1 VLTKW
6 LLIRIEDVR
15 KQMETNLYGPVRT
28 IQAVLPSTRTK
39 KSGVIVNISSAVYF
53 KAWCTIP
60 IYAASKWALEGM
72 HARSKRTS
80 VPFRVSAPSNG
91 YVLLDQL
98 LTEATGM
105 TEAFAMGP
113 SPFSIRVV
121 LFEPSD
127 MRSNFVS
134 PSQLDLP
141 DIPDVYKG
149 TVSDAVMK
157 GFLDMHGKQRVD
169 PVRAARL
176 IVEEILRP
184 CVEPPLLRIPLGR
197 EALELMGEKVR
208 GLEEATRALGDV
220 GLGVDFPEKE

>member
-1 VLTKW
+1 MAVDQN
-6 LLIRIEDVR
+6 RGCP
-15 KQMETNLYGPVRT
+15 QTNGNEPLRPHPHHPSRSASHAHWEIGCDREYLERSLFQGMVYHPHICSFKVGSGRCART
-28 IQAVLPSTRTK
+28 
-39 KSGVIVNISSAVYF
+39 
-53 KAWCTIP
+53 
-60 IYAASKWALEGM
+60 
-72 HARSKRTS
+72 SKRTS

-91 YVLLDQL
+91 YALLDQL
-98 LTEATGM
+98 LTETTGM
-105 TEAFAMGP
+105 TEAFAMEV

-149 TVSDAVMK
+149 TISDAVMK
-157 GFLDMHGKQRVD
+157 GFLDMHGKQRID

-184 CVEPPLLRIPLGR
+184 CVEPSLLRIPLGR

-208 GLEEATRALGDV
+208 GLEEGTRALGDV
-220 GLGVDFPEKE
+220 GLGVDFPEGE